1 MLFPG
6 TSSVS
11 ILKQNPGS
19 CFFKCQNALFYFDWF
34 IHKMFVMVC
43 KGLVLPRK
51 SKVDTPNIFI
61 VVWILCVC
69 ACVCVCVCVCV
80 FMCVCEWVGGSG
92 VDGWV
97 VGWVGGCVHLL
108 NSTESLHSYFRMKQR
123 TFLTGHFILFTNQRR
138 AETRLNQCASCFKNI
153 RPLFTIIRYHFCTS
167 LYCQPIYLWLQA
179 LTREI
184 HSNYGKLR

>member
-69 ACVCVCVCVCV
+69 ACVCVCVCV

-92 VDGWV
+92 VGGWEWG
-97 VGWVGGCVHLL
+97 GWVGGWVDVYAC
-108 NSTESLHSYFRMKQR
+108 STLPSP
-123 TFLTGHFILFTNQRR
+123 FIVTL
-138 AETRLNQCASCFKNI
+138 E
-153 RPLFTIIRYHFCTS
+153 
-167 LYCQPIYLWLQA
+167 
-179 LTREI
+179 
-184 HSNYGKLR
+184 

>member
-1 MLFPG
+1 MIICIIDTIRVHSYLVEVGRFSLHRTSCPSKALLRTNVIKNNTKNIAKNNILMLFPG
-6 TSSVS
+6 KSSVS

-51 SKVDTPNIFI
+51 SKIDTPNIFI

-80 FMCVCEWVGGSG
+80 FMCV
-92 VDGWV
+92 
-97 VGWVGGCVHLL
+97 
-108 NSTESLHSYFRMKQR
+108 
-123 TFLTGHFILFTNQRR
+123 
-138 AETRLNQCASCFKNI
+138 
-153 RPLFTIIRYHFCTS
+153 
-167 LYCQPIYLWLQA
+167 
-179 LTREI
+179 
-184 HSNYGKLR
+184 